1 MSGLVFYQCVAEAI
15 TPGVTVVG
23 YKQKNEPRNGLF
35 VKLWISDCL
44 KDGLIV
50 KKTAW
55 VEYRNMQK
63 TKKSRRKSSLLLED
77 YYYYYFWHWKK
88 AWYVRQIKYLWD
100 PQASTFIMCRSEK
113 CSGAEAKIITFY
125 TFVILILNIK
135 MFDTVMGTS
144 VRVLLNPSD
153 ECIEIVL
160 LYYLFY

>member
-77 YYYYYFWHWKK
+77 LKKIKICHWKK

-100 PQASTFIMCRSEK
+100 QQASTFIMCRSEK